1 MGALRT
7 LEELRNHC
15 PKGYSAENNAIF
27 KQNGIEYAVM
37 DVTVVEEKLTVFFD
51 IATANEVDSVDIPTW
66 GKIQREL
73 MGIDDGYFAH
83 DDLGVIDKLEGR
95 LWKH

>member
-7 LEELRNHC
+7 LEELRSCCSNGC
-15 PKGYSAENNAIF
+15 GAENDAIF
-27 KQNGIEYAVM
+27 KQNGMEYAVM
-37 DVTVVEEKLTVFFD
+37 DVTVVEEELTVFFD
-51 IATANEVDSVDIPTW
+51 IAIANEVESVDTPTW

-73 MGIDDGYFAH
+73 MGIDDGYFAY